1 MLAPVLVELVANRN
15 AVAREVLEVFLLPS
29 SLDLVFMMRVKR
41 FNVRVSFGMR
51 WICEMNYVESSSLY
65 ELN

>member
-15 AVAREVLEVFLLPS
+15 AVAREALEVFLLPS